1 MVNANSNGKKKVVG
15 MVAAVCAATMA
26 VAGSLA
32 LFTDTASIKGATTAG
47 KLAIG
52 ITADKMTEAGD
63 FSEQLLNTAFDAAN
77 PVDNFN
83 PGDDR
88 TVAYTINN
96 EQSKATYVNDT
107 ITLKVT
113 PDTAYTADGQA
124 ITPENCAITFA
135 TADGVLTEKSRSMDN
150 GVITIVY
157 EGKETVLSGTGTNAE
172 VVKEGVGNTANP
184 TTAAPMNWILMSTP
198 IMLGRAQKSKSP
210 ARLMLSSMQT
220 TTVDWPTRPSPLS
233 LLRPMLLARSTANR
247 PGYPKSMRS

>member
-1 MVNANSNGKKKVVG
+1 MTKANTNSKKKVLG
-15 MVAAVCAATMA
+15 IGAAICALSLTA
-26 VAGSLA
+26 VSSFA
-32 LFTDTASIKGATTAG
+32 LFTDTASVKGATTAG
-47 KLAIG
+47 KLAVG
-52 ITADKMTEAGD
+52 ITADKMTDAGD

-77 PVDNFN
+77 PIDNFN

-88 TVAYTINN
+88 SVAYTINN
-96 EQSKATYVNDT
+96 EQSKAAYVNDT

-184 TTAAPMNWILMSTP
+184 TTAARSYELDFDVNADNAWQDAKVEIS
-198 IMLGRAQKSKSP
+198 SK
-210 ARLMLSSMQT
+210 
-220 TTVDWPTRPSPLS
+220 VDAVQYANNHGG
-233 LLRPMLLARSTANR
+233 LADKTITAESVKTNAV
-247 PGYPKSMRS
+247 GKVNG

>member
-1 MVNANSNGKKKVVG
+1 MEKANTNNKKKVLG
-15 MVAAVCAATMA
+15 IGAAICALALAAV
-26 VAGSLA
+26 SSFA
-32 LFTDTASIKGATTAG
+32 LFTDTASVKGATTAG
-47 KLAIG
+47 KLAVG
-52 ITADKMTEAGD
+52 ITADKMTDAGD

-77 PVDNFN
+77 PIDNFN

-96 EQSKATYVNDT
+96 EQSKAAYVNDT

-135 TADGVLTEKSRSMDN
+135 TAGGVLTEKSRSMDN

-184 TTAAPMNWILMSTP
+184 TTAARSYELDFDVNADNAWQGAKVEIS
-198 IMLGRAQKSKSP
+198 SK
-210 ARLMLSSMQT
+210 
-220 TTVDWPTRPSPLS
+220 VDAVQYANNHGG
-233 LLRPMLLARSTANR
+233 LADKTITAESVKTNAA
-247 PGYPKSMRS
+247 GKVNG

>member
-1 MVNANSNGKKKVVG
+1 MTKANTNSKKKVLG
-15 MVAAVCAATMA
+15 IGAAICALSLAAV
-26 VAGSLA
+26 SSFA
-32 LFTDTASIKGATTAG
+32 LFTDTASVKGATTAG
-47 KLAIG
+47 KLAVG
-52 ITADKMTEAGD
+52 ITADKMTDAGD

-77 PVDNFN
+77 PIDNFN

-96 EQSKATYVNDT
+96 EQSKAAYVNDT

-157 EGKETVLSGTGTNAE
+157 EGKKTVLSGTGTNAE
-172 VVKEGVGNTANP
+172 VVKEVVGNTANP
-184 TTAAPMNWILMSTP
+184 TTAARSYELDFDVNADNAWQGAKVEIS
-198 IMLGRAQKSKSP
+198 SK
-210 ARLMLSSMQT
+210 
-220 TTVDWPTRPSPLS
+220 VDAVQYANNHGG
-233 LLRPMLLARSTANR
+233 LADKTITAESVKTNAA
-247 PGYPKSMRS
+247 GKVNG

>member
-1 MVNANSNGKKKVVG
+1 MTKVNTNMKKKVLGIGAGICAVA
-15 MVAAVCAATMA
+15 VAAV
-26 VAGSLA
+26 GSFA
-32 LFTDTASIKGATTAG
+32 LFTDTASVKGATTAG

-113 PDTAYTADGQA
+113 PDTAYTADGRA

-135 TADGVLTEKSRSMDN
+135 TADGSLTEKSREMKD

-157 EGKETVLSGTGTNAE
+157 EGKETVLSGTGANAE
-172 VVKEGVGNTANP
+172 VVKEGIGNTANP
-184 TTAAPMNWILMSTP
+184 TTAARSYELDFDVNADNAWQGAKVEIS
-198 IMLGRAQKSKSP
+198 SK
-210 ARLMLSSMQT
+210 
-220 TTVDWPTRPSPLS
+220 VDAVQYANNHGG
-233 LLRPMLLARSTANR
+233 LADKTITAESVKTDAAGKVN
-247 PGYPKSMRS
+247 G

>member
-1 MVNANSNGKKKVVG
+1 MTKANTNSKKKVLG
-15 MVAAVCAATMA
+15 IGAAICALSLAAVSAF
-26 VAGSLA
+26 A
-32 LFTDTASIKGATTAG
+32 LFTDTASVKGETTAG
-47 KLAIG
+47 KLAVG
-52 ITADKMTEAGD
+52 ITADKMTDAGD

-77 PVDNFN
+77 PIDNFN

-113 PDTAYTADGQA
+113 PDTAYTAAGQA

-157 EGKETVLSGTGTNAE
+157 EGKETVLSGTGANAE
-172 VVKEGVGNTANP
+172 VVKEGIGNTANP
-184 TTAAPMNWILMSTP
+184 TTAARSYELNFNVDADNAWQGAKVEIS
-198 IMLGRAQKSKSP
+198 SK
-210 ARLMLSSMQT
+210 
-220 TTVDWPTRPSPLS
+220 VDAVQYANNHGG
-233 LLRPMLLARSTANR
+233 LADKTITAESVKTDAAGKVN
-247 PGYPKSMRS
+247 G

>member
-1 MVNANSNGKKKVVG
+1 MTKANTNMKKKVLGIGAGICAVA
-15 MVAAVCAATMA
+15 VAAV
-26 VAGSLA
+26 GSFA
-32 LFTDTASIKGATTAG
+32 LFTDTASVKGATTAG
-47 KLAIG
+47 KLAIV

-113 PDTAYTADGQA
+113 PDTAYTADGRA

-135 TADGVLTEKSRSMDN
+135 TADGSLTEKSREMKD

-157 EGKETVLSGTGTNAE
+157 EGKETVLSGTGANAE
-172 VVKEGVGNTANP
+172 VVKEGIGNTANP
-184 TTAAPMNWILMSTP
+184 TTAARSYELDFDVNADNAWQGAKVEIS
-198 IMLGRAQKSKSP
+198 SK
-210 ARLMLSSMQT
+210 
-220 TTVDWPTRPSPLS
+220 VDAVQYANNHGG
-233 LLRPMLLARSTANR
+233 LADKTITAESVKTDAAGKVN
-247 PGYPKSMRS
+247 G

>member
-1 MVNANSNGKKKVVG
+1 MTKANTNMKKKVLGIGAGICAVA
-15 MVAAVCAATMA
+15 VAAVGCF
-26 VAGSLA
+26 A
-32 LFTDTASIKGATTAG
+32 LFTDTASVKGATTAG

-113 PDTAYTADGQA
+113 PDTAYTADGRA

-135 TADGVLTEKSRSMDN
+135 TADGSLTEKSREMKD

-157 EGKETVLSGTGTNAE
+157 EGKETVLSGTGANAE
-172 VVKEGVGNTANP
+172 VVKEGIGNTANP
-184 TTAAPMNWILMSTP
+184 TTAARSYELDFDVNADNAWQGAKVEIS
-198 IMLGRAQKSKSP
+198 SK
-210 ARLMLSSMQT
+210 
-220 TTVDWPTRPSPLS
+220 VDAVQYANNHGG
-233 LLRPMLLARSTANR
+233 LADKTITAESVKTDAAGKVN
-247 PGYPKSMRS
+247 G

>member
-1 MVNANSNGKKKVVG
+1 MTKANTNMKKKVLGIGAGICAVA
-15 MVAAVCAATMA
+15 VAAV
-26 VAGSLA
+26 GSFA
-32 LFTDTASIKGATTAG
+32 LFTDTASVKGATTAG

-113 PDTAYTADGQA
+113 PDTAYTADGRA

-135 TADGVLTEKSRSMDN
+135 TADGSLTEKSREMKD

-157 EGKETVLSGTGTNAE
+157 EGKETVLSGTGANAE
-172 VVKEGVGNTANP
+172 VVKEGIGNTANP
-184 TTAAPMNWILMSTP
+184 TTAARSYELDFDVNADNAWQGAKVEISSKVDAVQYANNHGGLADKTITP
-198 IMLGRAQKSKSP
+198 ESVKTDAAGK
-210 ARLMLSSMQT
+210 
-220 TTVDWPTRPSPLS
+220 V
-233 LLRPMLLARSTANR
+233 N
-247 PGYPKSMRS
+247 G

>member
-1 MVNANSNGKKKVVG
+1 MTKANTNMKKKVLGIGAGICAVA
-15 MVAAVCAATMA
+15 VAAV
-26 VAGSLA
+26 GSFA
-32 LFTDTASIKGATTAG
+32 LFTDTASVKGATTAG
-47 KLAIG
+47 ELAIG

-113 PDTAYTADGQA
+113 PDTAYTADGRA

-135 TADGVLTEKSRSMDN
+135 TADGSLTEKSREMKD

-157 EGKETVLSGTGTNAE
+157 EGKETVLSGTGANAE
-172 VVKEGVGNTANP
+172 VVKEGIGNTANP
-184 TTAAPMNWILMSTP
+184 TTAARSYELDFDVNADNAWQGAKVEIS
-198 IMLGRAQKSKSP
+198 SK
-210 ARLMLSSMQT
+210 
-220 TTVDWPTRPSPLS
+220 VDAVQYANNHGG
-233 LLRPMLLARSTANR
+233 LADKTITAESVKTDAAGKVN
-247 PGYPKSMRS
+247 G